1 MVSRAKTEAV
11 VAFIQSQL
19 PALDES
25 VFHVTNVLPRAL
37 WTWQYTT
44 PGDEDQTV
52 LALGATVLS
61 KRQHEAALRGMLGA
75 RYADGIAPWGIEE
88 KSRHT
93 DGNGRGGGAAPA
105 AQGGGDVQ
113 SRSEDHETLNGL
125 VWGSRFFAWDEKR
138 TLVAALLSSFV
149 HDRNTHTSTCLME
162 CNTLEKCH
170 F

>member
-1 MVSRAKTEAV
+1 MEYETHGGKDMVSRAKTEAV

-61 KRQHEAALRGMLGA
+61 RENHEKALRGMLGSV
-75 RYADGIAPWGIEE
+75 YAEAIAPW
-88 KSRHT
+88 
-93 DGNGRGGGAAPA
+93 APA

-113 SRSEDHETLNGL
+113 PRSEDHDMMHGL
-125 VWGSRFFAWDEKR
+125 IWGSRFFAWDPER
-138 TLVAALLSSFV
+138 TLVAAVLSSFV
-149 HDRNTHTSTCLME
+149 HDRNTHPSTCFME

>member
-1 MVSRAKTEAV
+1 VEYETLGGKDMVSRAKTEEV

-19 PALDES
+19 PDLDEA
-25 VFHVTNVLPRAL
+25 VFHVTDVLPSAL
-37 WTWQYTT
+37 WTWQDTT

-61 KRQHEAALRGMLGA
+61 KREHETALRGMLGA
-75 RYADGIAPWGIEE
+75 AYTDEIAPWGIE
-88 KSRHT
+88 S
-93 DGNGRGGGAAPA
+93 
-105 AQGGGDVQ
+105 
-113 SRSEDHETLNGL
+113 LNGL
-125 VWGSRFFAWDEKR
+125 IWGSRFFAWDEKR

>member
-19 PALDES
+19 PALDEG

-37 WTWQYTT
+37 WTWEYTT

-75 RYADGIAPWGIEE
+75 RYADGI
-88 KSRHT
+88 
-93 DGNGRGGGAAPA
+93 GRCF
-105 AQGGGDVQ
+105 
-113 SRSEDHETLNGL
+113 RRRKL
-125 VWGSRFFAWDEKR
+125 VGR
-138 TLVAALLSSFV
+138 T
-149 HDRNTHTSTCLME
+149 RP
-162 CNTLEKCH
+162 
-170 F
+170 